1 MRKEK
6 AENGGK
12 KAKMGEKK
20 PKMGK
25 NKPRK
30 GGKKEKAPKAM
41 ENNGCEQW
49 QRWESPGGAEV
60 APPPPP
66 SSGSESTN
74 PIMGSPEILC
84 LYPKTW
90 PCVPLSDAGISG
102 FNPGLSVGGGGG
114 GGETAP
120 RRARR
125 ALNT

>member
-60 APPPPP
+60 APPPPFFGVGVHKSHNGKP
-66 SSGSESTN
+66 RN
-74 PIMGSPEILC
+74 PLF
-84 LYPKTW
+84 
-90 PCVPLSDAGISG
+90 VPQNVAVCS
-102 FNPGLSVGGGGG
+102 
-114 GGETAP
+114 
-120 RRARR
+120 
-125 ALNT
+125 ALRCGDLWV